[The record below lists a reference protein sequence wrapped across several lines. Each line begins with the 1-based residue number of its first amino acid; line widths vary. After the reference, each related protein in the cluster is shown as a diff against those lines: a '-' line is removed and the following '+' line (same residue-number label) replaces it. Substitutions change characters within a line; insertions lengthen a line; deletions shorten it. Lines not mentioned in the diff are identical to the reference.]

1 MLIRSPSRTF
11 TFLYRD
17 CQHAADILCCL
28 SRSTDAAATCLV
40 RSVSSIASA
49 LIRNSAANSSS
60 AALTYH
66 SLGSFMSSK
75 HSIARSRYS
84 FGVGMAI
91 SPDLFPCWEK
101 QHTEFFCSGNQWE
114 IASPTVILP
123 VSQNLSRPTCTQR
136 ILCVQPFRSNI
147 PARGYAW
154 CGRQEARAQLRAL
167 LRRYNRRVANLGL
180 LWAPIDDIE

>member
-1 MLIRSPSRTF
+1 MLRISFVAYREARTPGNMPCSF
-11 TFLYRD
+11 
-17 CQHAADILCCL
+17 
-28 SRSTDAAATCLV
+28 
-40 RSVSSIASA
+40 VSSIASA

-66 SLGSFMSSK
+66 SLGSFISSK

-101 QHTEFFCSGNQWE
+101 QHQNFFVPGTNGNCIFDSDPAGKSEPQQ
-114 IASPTVILP
+114 TYLHTK
-123 VSQNLSRPTCTQR
+123 N
-136 ILCVQPFRSNI
+136 LCVQPFRSNI